1 MNKAEF
7 DSYKK
12 TLKEIIEEQRSKRDL
27 SCTDAINVLIG
38 CITVGEEKKLTTNQ
52 LKEIFEIPEEVF
64 KK

>member
-12 TLKEIIEEQRSKRDL
+12 TLKEIIEEQRFKRDL
-27 SCTDAINVLIG
+27 SYTDAISVLIG
-38 CITVGEEKKLTTNQ
+38 CITVGEERILTTSQ

>member
-1 MNKAEF
+1 MSKADF
-7 DSYKK
+7 NYYKK

-27 SCTDAINVLIG
+27 SYTDAISVLIG
-38 CITVGEEKKLTTNQ
+38 CITVGEERNFTTSQ